1 MDTPG
6 SDIFSLTGMA
16 AGGAQLMIFTTGR
29 GTPAGFPIV
38 PVIKVAT
45 NTEMYEALRDDMDIN
60 AGKLLQGVSMDEAGN
75 ELNDLL
81 RKVVEGQETKAEMN
95 NQDCLSIY
103 TLGPPF

>member
-29 GTPAGFPIV
+29 GTPTGFPIV

-45 NTEMYEALRDDMDIN
+45 NTEMFEALRDDMDIN
-60 AGKLLQGVSMDEAGN
+60 AGKLLQGVGMDEAAK
-75 ELNDLL
+75 EL
-81 RKVVEGQETKAEMN
+81 T
-95 NQDCLSIY
+95 C
-103 TLGPPF
+103 